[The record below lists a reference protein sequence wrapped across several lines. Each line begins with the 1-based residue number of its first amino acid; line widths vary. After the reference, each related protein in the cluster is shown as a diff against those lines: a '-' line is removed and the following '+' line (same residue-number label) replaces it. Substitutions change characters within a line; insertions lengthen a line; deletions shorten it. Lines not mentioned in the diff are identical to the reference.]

1 MFDLASAPEKASV
14 RPGDRFEREAEVT
27 SQAQHRNQP
36 DAHRVPAVSL
46 HDRQQVHD
54 NRSFGI
60 DPS

>member
-1 MFDLASAPEKASV
+1 MSGLASAPEKASV
-14 RPGDRFEREAEVT
+14 CSEDRFEREAEVT
-27 SQAQHRNQP
+27 SSARRRSQP
-36 DAHRVPAVSL
+36 DAHGVPAASL